1 MHIHAPTFGLLINV
15 ESWYLA
21 AIEKF
26 SRMNKGVNLMKE
38 LLRAENVQILEGATD
53 WKDAIRKSTEP
64 LEKGK
69 FVTADY
75 KEGIITNVEELGPYI
90 CIAPHVAMPHAR
102 PEQGALK
109 TQIAVTLFRNEV
121 TFNRE
126 DATAKLFITL
136 SAADSDSHLQVLVKI
151 SELLQDE
158 EKAAQI
164 LQAADENELYGY
176 FKD

>member
-1 MHIHAPTFGLLINV
+1 MGLL
-15 ESWYLA
+15 
-21 AIEKF
+21 K
-26 SRMNKGVNLMKE
+26 
-38 LLRAENVQILEGATD
+38 AENVQILESAMD
-53 WKDAIRKSTEP
+53 WKDAIRKSTLP
-64 LEKGK
+64 LEKDN
-69 FVTADY
+69 FVTVDY
-75 KEGIITNVEELGPYI
+75 KEGIITNVETLGPYI

-109 TQIAVTLFRNEV
+109 TQIAVTLFREEI
-121 TFNRE
+121 TFTRE

-158 EKAAQI
+158 DKAAQI
-164 LQAADENELYGY
+164 LKAADEKELYGY

>member
-1 MHIHAPTFGLLINV
+1 M
-15 ESWYLA
+15 
-21 AIEKF
+21 
-26 SRMNKGVNLMKE
+26 E
-38 LLRAENVQILEGATD
+38 LLKAENVQILDSATD
-53 WKDAIRKSTEP
+53 WRDAIRKSTEP
-64 LEKGK
+64 LEKDN

-75 KEGIITNVEELGPYI
+75 KEGIIANVENLGPYI
-90 CIAPHVAMPHAR
+90 VIAPHVAMPHAR

-109 TQIAVTLFRNEV
+109 TQIAVTLFRKEV

-126 DATAKLFITL
+126 DAKAKLFITL

-158 EKAAQI
+158 DKAARI
-164 LQAADENELYGY
+164 LNANDEKELYGY